1 MKRIITYMMA
11 GVSLLATSSCSDFLD
26 TVPYDAL
33 APSNTWKTED
43 DAAKFLT
50 GCYDGWIDEKGIF
63 YWDCA
68 SDFGYSNFLWDNY
81 QSIGN
86 GTMAAGLKEVADYYN
101 FGKIRSCNDF

>member
-50 GCYDGWIDEKGIF
+50 GCYDGWIDEKV
-63 YWDCA
+63 
-68 SDFGYSNFLWDNY
+68 S
-81 QSIGN
+81 SIGIVPLTSVIVTFC
-86 GTMAAGLKEVADYYN
+86 GTITRASVTVRWLPV
-101 FGKIRSCNDF
+101 

>member
-68 SDFGYSNFLWDNY
+68 SDFGYSNFFVGQLP
-81 QSIGN
+81 
-86 GTMAAGLKEVADYYN
+86 EH
-101 FGKIRSCNDF
+101 R